1 MGIEIEEII
10 TLDDKKQY
18 VVVSKVNYENSN
30 YIYIVDIHDTSNIK
44 FAEVENSNGKI
55 IISEIS
61 SSEQELLDKILPMFF
76 KQNEQL
82 FNQE

>member
-1 MGIEIEEII
+1 MGIEIEDII

-55 IISEIS
+55 IISEIG